1 MTQNSILDRA
11 AALGPLIRELRG
23 RSDRDR
29 EVPAVVV
36 EHMVDAGLYGLYV
49 PAALGGLEV
58 DPMTF
63 TRVLSEIA
71 RADASPAWLLMN
83 GGLWGC
89 LAGRLPERGARTIFG
104 GGKTVCAGSLNPT
117 GKAHAVPGGFQV
129 SGRWFI
135 ASGIAHAQW
144 LVVNCM
150 VFDGDEPRKTSSG
163 APEMCIAF
171 VPKSECTVHDT
182 WHTGGLRGTGSHD
195 FTIAGAFVPDDHSV
209 DGYAAKATFPGP
221 LYASPFLTLFA
232 AGVAAVPLGIAR
244 GAIDALVELA
254 ATKRSG
260 VPPVLMRERA
270 NVQIAAGS
278 AEALLRSAQAY
289 LHETLTD
296 VWQTMLDGRE
306 PTMHQRTQVRLA
318 SCHAATSAVQATD
331 LMFRNGGA
339 TSFFESCPLERAHR
353 DVHVAAQHIGLS
365 PEFIEIGGR
374 VLLGLAPGTPRF

>member
-1 MTQNSILDRA
+1 MTQNSILERA
-11 AALGPLIRELRG
+11 QAIGPLIRELRG
-23 RSDRDR
+23 SIDRDR
-29 EVPAVVV
+29 EVPSAIV
-36 EHMVDAGLYGLYV
+36 EQMVSAGFYGLYV
-49 PAALGGLEV
+49 PKALSGLEV

-63 TRVLSEIA
+63 TRVLTEIA

-89 LAGRLPERGARTIFG
+89 LAGRLPNAGARAIFD

-117 GKAHAVPGGFQV
+117 GKARAVPGGFQV
-129 SGRWFI
+129 SGRWLI
-135 ASGIAHAQW
+135 GSGIAHAQW

-150 VFDGDEPRKTSSG
+150 VFDGDEARKTSAG
-163 APEMCIAF
+163 APEMRIAF
-171 VPKSECTVHDT
+171 VPKGECAVHDT
-182 WHTGGLRGTGSHD
+182 WHVGGLRGTGSHD
-195 FTIAGAFVPDDHSV
+195 FTIANAFVPDDRV
-209 DGYAAKATFPGP
+209 IEGFGAKATYPGP
-221 LYASPFLTLFA
+221 LYACPFPALFA

-244 GAIDALVELA
+244 GAIDALIELA

-260 VPPVLMRERA
+260 GPPVLMRERA
-270 NVQIAAGS
+270 NVQIAIGS

-289 LHETLTD
+289 LHEALSD
-296 VWQTMLDGRE
+296 VWQAMLHLQE
-306 PTMHQRTQVRLA
+306 PTMQQRTHVRLA

-365 PEFIEIGGR
+365 PEFIEVGGR
-374 VLLGLAPGTPRF
+374 VLLGLPPGTPRF